1 MSYVKIFIYYFLKR
15 SYVLSKTKTNQ
26 GPEQEVKMIKKL

>member
-15 SYVLSKTKTNQ
+15 SYVLSKTENKQ
-26 GPEQEVKMIKKL
+26 GPEQKVKMIKKL